1 MPDFLKKASRQTKKI
16 CPDDETPLAALFVR
30 PLKGSEAK
38 RLGTPGGALSK
49 VTKFA
54 DADDGAATEG
64 EVVDPREAMFAKNA
78 VLVLTNQRL
87 MAFEH
92 RTYSGRVGALI
103 GDLPLSSVVSI
114 ELDAPPVGESGPA
127 TLQLTFDDGD
137 SVEMTPGSR
146 RRRFVAAFEDI
157 AQPA

>member
-1 MPDFLKKASRQTKKI
+1 MPDFLKKASRHTKKI
-16 CPDDETPLAALFVR
+16 CHDDETPLAALFVR

-54 DADDGAATEG
+54 DADDAADDNTSTT
-64 EVVDPREAMFAKNA
+64 DAHEAMFAKNA

-103 GDLPLSSVVSI
+103 GDMQLSAVASMA
-114 ELDAPPVGESGPA
+114 LDAPPVGESGPA
-127 TLQLTFDDGD
+127 TLKVAFSDGLA
-137 SVEMTPGSR
+137 VELTPGSR
-146 RRRFVAAFEDI
+146 RRRFVEAFE
-157 AQPA
+157 ATTQPA